1 MVLMWLCGM
10 CLEMDA
16 IRKRASAFREQVAKQ
31 QQVIWQHVSLFC
43 SLLLIYLFISDM
55 FAL

>member
-10 CLEMDA
+10 CSEMDA

-31 QQVIWQHVSLFC
+31 QQVIWQQVSLFC
-43 SLLLIYLFISDM
+43 SLLFIYLFISDM
-55 FAL
+55 SAL